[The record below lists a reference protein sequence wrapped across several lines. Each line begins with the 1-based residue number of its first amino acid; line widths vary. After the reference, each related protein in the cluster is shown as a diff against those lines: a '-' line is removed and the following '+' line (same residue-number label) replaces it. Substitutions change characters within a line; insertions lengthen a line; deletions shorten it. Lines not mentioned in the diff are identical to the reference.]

1 MIEKKI
7 KLPSNRNF
15 GYVFCL
21 VFLLISV
28 WPILDNGQI
37 RIWSSIITILFF
49 ILGSI
54 NSNLLTPLNKLWF
67 KFGIFL
73 GKIISPIVMMIIFF
87 GIVTPIG
94 LIMKLLK
101 KDILNLKFN
110 SNSSYWIKRINK
122 KTSMKQR
129 F

>member
-1 MIEKKI
+1 VIEKKI

>member
-28 WPILDNGQI
+28 WPMLDNGQI

-49 ILGSI
+49 ILGTI